1 MAGKLKGAFIT
12 MNSKQNNKG
21 SILLAAGG
29 TGGHLF
35 PAEALAH
42 ELNARGYSIEL
53 ATDLRARKFADDFPA
68 ANIHV
73 IKSATVGG
81 KNPIALA
88 KTAWSLFVGY
98 RQCKAI
104 IKKSKPLVAVGF
116 GGYPTLPPLMAAS
129 RSGIPTLLH
138 EQNAVLGRANRLLA
152 KYSKGVAVG
161 FKQVGATPSVPLIE
175 TGNPIRPMVDA
186 VLDTPYPIRK
196 ASGKFRLVVFGG
208 SQGASIF
215 SEILPQALQL
225 LPKQARSKISIL
237 QQSRIEDEEALK
249 ANYDALGIKAEVA
262 PFFKNMPA
270 EISKAHLVI
279 ARAGA
284 SSVTELAVL
293 GRPSF
298 LVPYPGSLD
307 GDQANN
313 AIAMREAGGA
323 KVVKQSELSPQ
334 ELADFIAQ
342 GIEKPALLEKMGAA
356 AKKTGITD
364 AASRLADCVECVMG
378 GGNIASL

>member
-1 MAGKLKGAFIT
+1 MGSDLEGV
-12 MNSKQNNKG
+12 MNSIRKDKG

-42 ELNARGYSIEL
+42 ELNARGYSIVL

-88 KTAWSLFVGY
+88 KTVWSLFVGY

-104 IKKSKPLVAVGF
+104 IKKHKPLVAVGF

-138 EQNAVLGRANRLLA
+138 EQNAVLGRANRMLA

-161 FKQVGATPSVPLIE
+161 FKQVGALPSVALVE
-175 TGNPIRPMVDA
+175 TGNPVRPMVAA
-186 VLDTPYPIRK
+186 VLDTPYPKRK
-196 ASGKFRLVVFGG
+196 ANGKFRLVVFGG

-215 SEILPQALQL
+215 SEILPQALEL
-225 LPKQARSKISIL
+225 LPKQERSKISIL
-237 QQSRIEDEEALK
+237 QQSRIEDETELK
-249 ANYDALGIKAEVA
+249 VKYDALGIRAEIA
-262 PFFKNMPA
+262 PFFKNMPE
-270 EISKAHLVI
+270 EISKAHLVV

-284 SSVTELAVL
+284 SSVTELAVI

-307 GDQANN
+307 GDQAYN

-323 KVVKQSELSPQ
+323 KVVKQSELTPQ
-334 ELADFIAQ
+334 DLADFIIK
-342 GIEKPALLEKMGAA
+342 GIDEPVFLSKMGEA

-364 AASRLADCVECVMG
+364 AASRLADCVECVIG
-378 GGNIASL
+378 GRNIASL

>member
-1 MAGKLKGAFIT
+1 MK
-12 MNSKQNNKG
+12 NSKNNKG

-42 ELNARGYSIEL
+42 ELNARGYSVEL

-88 KTAWSLFVGY
+88 KTAWALFAGY
-98 RQCKAI
+98 RQCKQI
-104 IKKSKPLVAVGF
+104 IKNTSPLAAVGF
-116 GGYPTLPPLMAAS
+116 GGYPTLPPMLAAV
-129 RSGIPTLLH
+129 RTGVPTLLH
-138 EQNAVLGRANRLLA
+138 EQNAVLGRANKMLA

-161 FKQVGATPSVPLIE
+161 FKQVGDLPNVPLVE
-175 TGNPIRPMVDA
+175 TGNPIRPMVDS
-186 VLDTPYPIRK
+186 VLNTPYPKRK
-196 ASGKFRLVVFGG
+196 AAGAFRLVVFGG

-215 SEILPQALQL
+215 SEILPQALEL
-225 LPKQARSKISIL
+225 LPTKMRSKISVL
-237 QQSRIEDEEALK
+237 QQSRIEDEAELK
-249 ANYDALGIKAEVA
+249 AKYKALGIKAEIS

-270 EISKAHLVI
+270 DISKAHLVI

-284 SSVTELAVL
+284 SSITELAVI

-323 KVVKQSELSPQ
+323 KVVKQSELTAQ
-334 ELADFIAQ
+334 NLADFISKSINEPQFLA
-342 GIEKPALLEKMGAA
+342 KMGEA

-364 AASRLADCVECVMG
+364 AASRLADCVECVIG
-378 GGNIASL
+378 GGNISKL

>member
-1 MAGKLKGAFIT
+1 MVSKLEGALKRNGK
-12 MNSKQNNKG
+12 NKG

-68 ANIHV
+68 KNIHV
-73 IKSATVGG
+73 IKSATMGG
-81 KNPIALA
+81 KNPIALV
-88 KTAWSLFVGY
+88 KTAWALFAGY

-104 IKKSKPLVAVGF
+104 IKNTSPLVAVGF
-116 GGYPTLPPLMAAS
+116 GGYPTLPPILAAV

-138 EQNAVLGRANRLLA
+138 EQNAVLGRANRFLA

-161 FKQVGATPSVPLIE
+161 FKQVGALPSVVLVE
-175 TGNPIRPMVDA
+175 TGNPIRPMVDS
-186 VLDTPYPIRK
+186 VLDTPYPKRK
-196 ASGKFRLVVFGG
+196 ANGKFRLVVFGG

-215 SEILPQALQL
+215 SEVVPQALEL
-225 LPKQARSKISIL
+225 LPKTVRAKISIL
-237 QQSRIEDEEALK
+237 QQSRVEDEAELK
-249 ANYDALGIKAEVA
+249 SKYETLGIKAEIS

-270 EISKAHLVI
+270 EIAGAHLVI

-284 SSVTELAVL
+284 SSITELAVI

-323 KVVKQSELSPQ
+323 KVVKQSDLTPQ
-334 ELADFIAQ
+334 DLTDFV
-342 GIEKPALLEKMGAA
+342 EKSINEPQFLVEMGAA
-356 AKKTGITD
+356 AKKTGISD
-364 AASRLADCVECVMG
+364 AASRLADCVECVIG
-378 GGNIASL
+378 GGNISSL